1 MEEETKSGQDDVN
14 ERLRELRASVQIP
27 AEETSTEV
35 EAAYVPIPSLLD
47 QLQAKDQVQEQPFTS
62 DVPILGP
69 LITRFRQ
76 AWNNI
81 STTWYVRPLLQ
92 QQNEFNHL
100 MVQYIRS
107 LELLNE
113 EIDARLIDIDRDE
126 TALARQV
133 AQLNYAL
140 SRLENVL
147 EDMERQT
154 SLPGDGS
161 SSGAT
166 LTNEDH

>member
-1 MEEETKSGQDDVN
+1 MPV
-14 ERLRELRASVQIP
+14 
-27 AEETSTEV
+27 
-35 EAAYVPIPSLLD
+35 PSLLD
-47 QLQAKDQVQEQPFTS
+47 QLQAKTQVQEQPFTS

-113 EIDARLIDIDRDE
+113 EIDTRLIDIDRDE

-154 SLPGDGS
+154 SLPGDGN
-161 SSGAT
+161 SSGT
-166 LTNEDH
+166 SLTNEDH